1 MPSLRL
7 SSSISTFSFRWIDVK
22 TVSAIEAAFSAMVAL
37 SVAIDAER
45 VAARKIGS
53 ASLDAAHRT
62 FPRFKTPIRDRQG
75 AIAYWWFRD
84 GDTLSYDADPDAAGE
99 DMPMREVM
107 SVARFLGRIAEG

>member
-1 MPSLRL
+1 M
-7 SSSISTFSFRWIDVK
+7 K
-22 TVSAIEAAFSAMVAL
+22 TVSAIE
-37 SVAIDAER
+37 AER

-62 FPRFKTPIRDRQG
+62 FPRFKMPIRDRQG